1 MLTAFFWGLAAIV
14 GLIHFNRYAFKSEH
28 KRLISEEETRCL
40 RVIERDPT
48 NAGAHA
54 QLGDLAY
61 DRQDLE
67 LAIHEWRTAIGLL
80 PEGPFTTAW
89 KRRLKRAL
97 EMQAQQA
104 RGERPT
110 QMHEMRV
117 CPKCQAEVSTSAK
130 TCHLCGEVLYMNPV
144 EFFKQPDVA
153 REWARETLGFTI
165 VLVFVGFIF
174 INLPIEIK
182 GVLLM
187 STAIVGGY
195 YFLKSFDGNVG

>member
-1 MLTAFFWGLAAIV
+1 MITAFFWGLAAIF
-14 GLIHFNRYAFKSEH
+14 GLIHLNRYAFKSEN

-48 NAGAHA
+48 IAGAHA
-54 QLGDLAY
+54 QLADLAY

-104 RGERPT
+104 RGERPV

-117 CPKCQAEVSTSAK
+117 CPRCQAEVSISAK
-130 TCHLCGEVLYMNPV
+130 TCQRCGEVLYMNPV
-144 EFFKQPDVA
+144 EFMKQPEVT
-153 REWARETLGFTI
+153 REWARETAGFTI
-165 VLVFVGFIF
+165 VLLLIGTVF
-174 INLPIEIK
+174 INLPIEWK
-182 GVLLM
+182 GLLLI

-195 YFLKSFDGNVG
+195 YFLKGIEG